1 MFGRFDF
8 RCDGCCGYDE
18 TIDKANINE
27 VIMEYIN
34 EEFNFQCPD
43 EEGGV
48 LYVSLN
54 TWVEGLGLPSGRIKS
69 HRGYFRQHQRR
80 ILSGGDSKYFSCRKY
95 KKNKKRNKKKNN
107 SGHFHPTNNITVI
120 DGVEDRHK
128 GASLLLAQTGFGSL
142 QHQ

>member
-1 MFGRFDF
+1 MFGRFVLSCYGC
-8 RCDGCCGYDE
+8 RGCDENIG
-18 TIDKANINE
+18 KANIYE
-27 VIMEYIN
+27 VILEYLN
-34 EEFNFQCPD
+34 EEFTYQVSS
-43 EEGGV
+43 EEGYF